1 MVHTVADGWFAAC
14 TTRDVAEGLAD
25 LCGDVVR
32 AYDDM
37 VQFGKYVSTQ
47 ILILSGT
54 IIGAANKTNNGQVR
68 AGHTWFSL
76 LHEFSCSLPFRLC

>member
-1 MVHTVADGWFAAC
+1 M
-14 TTRDVAEGLAD
+14 L
-25 LCGDVVR
+25 
-32 AYDDM
+32 
-37 VQFGKYVSTQ
+37 QFGKYVSTQ

-76 LHEFSCSLPFRLC
+76 LHEFSCSLSFRLC